1 MKNYEKMS
9 EDVLRRINEYEA
21 EKKLKRARIT
31 KVAAAVTPVCA
42 AAAVGTGLWYSGAF
56 KPAEV
61 APSVSIITESSG
73 SSAHTSIKTEAR
85 TGISAAAEVTE
96 KATEKPSSQP
106 AADGVPVSGSA
117 ENEEAPTTAK
127 EHEVRTENET
137 ETLTAAVTEPPEAA
151 STPAVKT
158 TSAAATTAPK
168 VTSTAATQTPPAG
181 NGPELREGDEQPEFR
196 TLITSYPGGD
206 YDIAAPKDG
215 VVCFAYPVR
224 SAMNEYGSSADYRV
238 AVQIWSGNGT
248 NLVTDYASLYAEA
261 ERLGKQGFIA
271 TSVETYTTP
280 EFTEHTLYVH
290 GTYDQINAFQGRSDY
305 GYLLLFPYSGQS
317 SGSVGF
323 NGIDY

>member
-1 MKNYEKMS
+1 MKNYEEMS
-9 EDVLRRINEYEA
+9 QDVLRRINEYET

-42 AAAVGTGLWYSGAF
+42 AAVVGTGLWYSGAF
-56 KPAEV
+56 KPEEAV
-61 APSVSIITESSG
+61 PSGNIITENSEV
-73 SSAHTSIKTEAR
+73 SAYTSTKTEAK
-85 TGISAAAEVTE
+85 TGIRAAAEVTE
-96 KATEKPSSQP
+96 QATEKPSSK
-106 AADGVPVSGSA
+106 AAAAEEISVSA
-117 ENEEAPTTAK
+117 ENEETPTAADAN
-127 EHEVRTENET
+127 EVRAENET

-158 TSAAATTAPK
+158 TSAAATAAPK
-168 VTSTAATQTPPAG
+168 VTSTAATQTVPAG
-181 NGPELREGDEQPEFR
+181 NGPIIREGDEQPEFR

-248 NLVTDYASLYAEA
+248 YYIRDYASLYAEA
-261 ERLGKQGFIA
+261 QRLGKQGFIA

-305 GYLLLFPYSGQS
+305 GYLLLFPYSGQN

>member
-96 KATEKPSSQP
+96 KATEKPSSQLDP
-106 AADGVPVSGSA
+106 DEVPVSGSA

-137 ETLTAAVTEPPEAA
+137 ETIPSAATAPPE
-151 STPAVKT
+151 SPAKT
-158 TSAAATTAPK
+158 TAAAATAALE
-168 VTSTAATQTPPAG
+168 VTSTAAPQTAPAG
-181 NGPELREGDEQPEFR
+181 NAPMLREGDEQPEFR

-215 VVCFAYPVR
+215 IVCFAYPVS

-261 ERLGKQGFIA
+261 QRLGKQGFIA

>member
-96 KATEKPSSQP
+96 KATEKPSSLP
-106 AADGVPVSGSA
+106 AADEVPVSGSA

-127 EHEVRTENET
+127 EHEVRAENET
-137 ETLTAAVTEPPEAA
+137 ETIPSAATAPPE
-151 STPAVKT
+151 SPAKT
-158 TSAAATTAPK
+158 TAAAATAAPE
-168 VTSTAATQTPPAG
+168 VTSTAATQTAPAG
-181 NGPELREGDEQPEFR
+181 NAPMLREGDEQPEFR

-261 ERLGKQGFIA
+261 QRLGKQGFIA
-271 TSVETYTTP
+271 ASVETYTTP

-323 NGIDY
+323 NGINY

>member
-1 MKNYEKMS
+1 MKNYEEMS

-61 APSVSIITESSG
+61 APSGSIITESSG

-96 KATEKPSSQP
+96 KATEKSSSQP
-106 AADGVPVSGSA
+106 DPDEVPVSGSA

-127 EHEVRTENET
+127 EHEVRAENET
-137 ETLTAAVTEPPEAA
+137 ETIPSAATAPPE
-151 STPAVKT
+151 SPAKT
-158 TSAAATTAPK
+158 TAAAATDAPE
-168 VTSTAATQTPPAG
+168 VTSTAATQTAPAG
-181 NGPELREGDEQPEFR
+181 NAPSLREGDEQPEFR

-271 TSVETYTTP
+271 ASVETYTTP

>member
-1 MKNYEKMS
+1 MKNYEEMS

-21 EKKLKRARIT
+21 EKKRKRTRIT

-61 APSVSIITESSG
+61 APSGSIITENSG
-73 SSAHTSIKTEAR
+73 SSAHTSIKAEAR

-106 AADGVPVSGSA
+106 DPDEVPVSGSA

-127 EHEVRTENET
+127 EHEVRAENET
-137 ETLTAAVTEPPEAA
+137 ETIPSAATAPPE
-151 STPAVKT
+151 SPAKT
-158 TSAAATTAPK
+158 TAAAATAAPE
-168 VTSTAATQTPPAG
+168 VTSTAATQTAPAG

-248 NLVTDYASLYAEA
+248 TLVTDYASLYAEA